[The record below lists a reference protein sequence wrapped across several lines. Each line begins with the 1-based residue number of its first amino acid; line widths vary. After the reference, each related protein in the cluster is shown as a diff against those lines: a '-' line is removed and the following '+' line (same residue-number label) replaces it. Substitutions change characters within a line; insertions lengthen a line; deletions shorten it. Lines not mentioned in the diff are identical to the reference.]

1 MQAACGW
8 PGMFI
13 VWSDQAMKTFFYG
26 FCLLCAIAVVQV
38 GSAEAFQC
46 DGKVISK
53 RNTKFDVLRK
63 CGEPDYIDSWEE
75 ERAVRGYG
83 RFEMPR
89 SGGIPETQVP
99 IVSVIHVQVERW
111 TYNLGPNRF
120 MQVLRFENGK
130 LVDIDTGDYGD

>member
-1 MQAACGW
+1 
-8 PGMFI
+8 
-13 VWSDQAMKTFFYG
+13 MKKFL
-26 FCLLCAIAVVQV
+26 CRLSVLLVLTVLLTGTAL
-38 GSAEAFQC
+38 AFQC
-46 DGKVISK
+46 DGKIISK
-53 RNTKFDVLRK
+53 RNTTFDVLRK
-63 CGEPDYIDSWEE
+63 CGEPDYIDRWEE

-99 IVSVIHVQVERW
+99 VVSVIHVQVERW

-130 LVDIDTGDYGD
+130 LVDINTGDYGD

>member
-1 MQAACGW
+1 MRR
-8 PGMFI
+8 
-13 VWSDQAMKTFFYG
+13 FFSP
-26 FCLLCAIAVVQV
+26 LLVLLALTVFLSGI
-38 GSAEAFQC
+38 SHAFQC
-46 DGKVISK
+46 DGKVVSK

-83 RFEMPR
+83 RSEMPR

-99 IVSVIHVQVERW
+99 MISIIHVQVEKW
-111 TYNLGPNRF
+111 SYNFGPNRF

-130 LVDIDTGDYGD
+130 LIDIETGEYGD

>member
-1 MQAACGW
+1 MRR
-8 PGMFI
+8 
-13 VWSDQAMKTFFYG
+13 FFSP
-26 FCLLCAIAVVQV
+26 LLVLLVLTVFLSGI
-38 GSAEAFQC
+38 SYAFQC
-46 DGKVISK
+46 DGKVVSK

-83 RFEMPR
+83 RSEMPR

-99 IVSVIHVQVERW
+99 MISIIHVRVEKW
-111 TYNLGPNRF
+111 SYNFGPNRF

-130 LVDIDTGDYGD
+130 LIDIETGEYGD